1 MNAAE
6 RSPAQRH
13 ADVVATPASDVMS
26 QPVMS
31 VSQELCVG
39 DALTAM
45 VASGLRHLVV
55 VDDGSRCLG
64 IITDRAIAS
73 AWATDPTALTRQSV
87 RALLDSRPAI
97 VGRDALVQDVARTMF
112 VDGVDAVA
120 VIDRSGHAVGIVTGS
135 DLVALMATCAR
146 DEHLLDE

>member
-6 RSPAQRH
+6 RESAKRH
-13 ADVVATPASDVMS
+13 ADVVATPAVDVMS

-39 DALTAM
+39 DALAAM
-45 VASGLRHLVV
+45 VGSGLRHLVV
-55 VDDGSRCLG
+55 VDDDARCLG
-64 IITDRAIAS
+64 IIADRAIAS

-87 RALLDSRPAI
+87 QALLDRPAI
-97 VGRDALVQDVARTMF
+97 VGRDALVRDVARTMF

-120 VIDRSGHAVGIVTGS
+120 VIDRSGRAVGIVTGS

-146 DEHLLDE
+146 DEGFSEE